1 MGIKSSSQQRITAKS
16 ALSSAIVASANP
28 TGGILVTGQGLTA
41 NTVISQEVVVS
52 GQTNA
57 SSTVAVGATPTNV
70 TPAWSAR
77 PVITGT
83 LTCYQTLTCS
93 TGTWV
98 SGLTISYTYQWYR
111 SGSAI
116 SGATAY
122 TYSLTSA
129 DAGNTLYCIV
139 TATNSIGSATS
150 VSATTSTVAAAVP
163 RAPTSV
169 SAVSSG
175 TTTAAV
181 TFTAPDNGGATI
193 TSYTATSSPGGITST
208 LSQAGSGTITVS
220 GLTSGSSYTFTV
232 TATNSVGTS
241 SASSPSTSI
250 TEPTLLYTFTTFTF
264 TNAGGTVYSGPT
276 LCQAKSTYNTSTY
289 SWLTNTSYFNV
300 IGGIQRWTVP
310 QTGNYTIDAYG
321 ARGGQSA
328 GTGSGGAG
336 ARSLGT
342 FALTSGQVIAIAV
355 GQKKLSNHN
364 LRHFCSM
371 IRFPSKSGNY

>member
-1 MGIKSSSQQRITAKS
+1 MGIKSSSQQRLTAKS
-16 ALSSAIVASANP
+16 AISSTVVASASP
-28 TGGILVTGQGLTA
+28 TGGFTLTGQSLTA
-41 NTVISQEVVVS
+41 NTVINQEVVVS

-57 SSTVAVGATPTNV
+57 SSTVTVGATPTNV
-70 TPAWSAR
+70 TPAWSAK

-122 TYSLTSA
+122 TYALTSS
-129 DAGNTLYCIV
+129 DVGNTLYCIV
-139 TATNSIGSATS
+139 TATNAIGSATS
-150 VSATTSTVAAAVP
+150 ASATTSTIAAAVP
-163 RAPTSV
+163 NAPTSI
-169 SAVSSG
+169 SATSTG

-193 TSYTATSSPGGITST
+193 TKYIATSSPGSITAT

-220 GLTSGSSYTFTV
+220 GLTGGTAYTFTV

-250 TEPTLLYTFTTFTF
+250 TEPTSLYTFTTFTF

-289 SWLTNTSYFNV
+289 PWLTNTSYFNV
-300 IGGIQRWTVP
+300 IGGIQR
-310 QTGNYTIDAYG
+310 
-321 ARGGQSA
+321 
-328 GTGSGGAG
+328 
-336 ARSLGT
+336 
-342 FALTSGQVIAIAV
+342 
-355 GQKKLSNHN
+355 
-364 LRHFCSM
+364 
-371 IRFPSKSGNY
+371 